1 MADETGSC
9 LATVNDIVNGTIHG
23 SFLFPRERS
32 KIDVGRICYPAGM
45 GKLAKSLVQYTIRG
59 VPAEVDHALRVKA
72 AQRKQS
78 LNRVV
83 LDELTRALIGR
94 PVKTDFSD
102 LVGKWAPDPG
112 FDKVIASQRQIDADK
127 WK

>member
-1 MADETGSC
+1 MDK
-9 LATVNDIVNGTIHG
+9 
-23 SFLFPRERS
+23 PS
-32 KIDVGRICYPAGM
+32 KRPVH
-45 GKLAKSLVQYTIRG
+45 YTIRR

-83 LDELTRALIGR
+83 LDELTRALVGN
-94 PVKTDFSD
+94 PVKADFSD
-102 LVGKWAPDPG
+102 LVGKWVPDPG

>member
-1 MADETGSC
+1 
-9 LATVNDIVNGTIHG
+9 
-23 SFLFPRERS
+23 
-32 KIDVGRICYPAGM
+32 M
-45 GKLAKSLVQYTIRG
+45 GKPAKSSVHYTIRG
-59 VPAEVDHALRVKA
+59 VPAAVDHALRVKA

-83 LDELTRALIGR
+83 LDELTRALIGK
-94 PVKTDFSD
+94 PLKADFSD
-102 LVGKWAPDPG
+102 LVGKWVPDPG

>member
-1 MADETGSC
+1 ME
-9 LATVNDIVNGTIHG
+9 
-23 SFLFPRERS
+23 
-32 KIDVGRICYPAGM
+32 
-45 GKLAKSLVQYTIRG
+45 KLAKSSFHYTIRG

-83 LDELTRALIGR
+83 LDELTRALIGN
-94 PVKTDFSD
+94 PVKADFSD
-102 LVGKWAPDPG
+102 LVGKWVPDPE
-112 FDKVIASQRQIDADK
+112 FDNVISTQRQVDADK

>member
-1 MADETGSC
+1 
-9 LATVNDIVNGTIHG
+9 
-23 SFLFPRERS
+23 
-32 KIDVGRICYPAGM
+32 M
-45 GKLAKSLVQYTIRG
+45 GKQAKSSFHYTIRG

-83 LDELTRALIGR
+83 LDELTRAVVGN
-94 PVKTDFSD
+94 PVKADFSD
-102 LVGKWAPDPG
+102 LVGKWVSDPG
-112 FDKVIASQRQIDADK
+112 FDKVISSQRQIDAGK